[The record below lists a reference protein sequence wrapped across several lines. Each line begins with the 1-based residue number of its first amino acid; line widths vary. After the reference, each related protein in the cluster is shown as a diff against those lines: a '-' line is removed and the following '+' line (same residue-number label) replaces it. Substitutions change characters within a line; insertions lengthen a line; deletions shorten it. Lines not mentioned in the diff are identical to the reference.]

1 MMNFA
6 SNFAFL
12 INVLQSSL
20 VRLTVCR
27 YALNE
32 FAEAHAGLEEA
43 LACAKMRQSATLEGR
58 LQVAEIMNNLGCLA
72 YMSGQPT
79 TASTYYRD
87 SMDIQFGALS
97 DSLYLGN
104 ATSGRSISLNI
115 SIARANIGFIKLVTN
130 DLSVASTA
138 LENALMEQQILLK
151 GIDDTLIA
159 TMDHLALSNLL
170 IGSQEKAALVRSTF

>member
-87 SMDIQFGALS
+87 SMDIQFGVVCV
-97 DSLYLGN
+97 LGPIWVQLRDHVGI
-104 ATSGRSISLNI
+104 TSGSFWDRVGATLRTISGSL
-115 SIARANIGFIKLVTN
+115 RGHV
-130 DLSVASTA
+130 
-138 LENALMEQQILLK
+138 
-151 GIDDTLIA
+151 GI
-159 TMDHLALSNLL
+159 MW
-170 IGSQEKAALVRSTF
+170 G